1 MITTDSFKQQPL
13 PAGLY
18 SAAEVRAL
26 DSTVIDRFGVA
37 GFALMQRAGA
47 AALGRL
53 LRRWPLARS
62 LVILCGSGNNGGDGY
77 VIAGLARQQGLSVEC
92 IAVGDPGRL
101 RGDAR
106 SAWALALEQGVQPA
120 LWSDLTPDA
129 VDRALADADVLVDA
143 LLGTGLEGEVRAP
156 YDAAIAAVN
165 RAGRPVMAVD
175 TPSGLSSDSGRV
187 LGVAVRATL
196 TVTFIGLKRG
206 LLTGAAPDYTG
217 ELAFD
222 DLSVN
227 PEVYEQVPCSA
238 ARLDWSLVSGA
249 VPRRAPA
256 SHKGRYGRVLVIGG
270 DHGMGGAA
278 MLAAEAA
285 ARSGAGLV
293 YLATRPAHVAA
304 ALTRCPEVMVH
315 GVDHGNDLVPL
326 LADKDVVVVGPG
338 LGRDGW
344 GQQMLQQVLDRQG
357 PCVLDADAL
366 NLLSVSGQAL
376 RRDDWVLTPHPG
388 EAARLLGTTTDA
400 IGEERFAAAL
410 ELQRLWGGTV
420 VLKGA
425 GTLVQGLAGV
435 PRVAT
440 VGNPGMAT
448 GGMGDVLSG
457 ILGGLLAQA
466 DLRNQAVELGVCLHG
481 EAADCAARTKGHMGL
496 LARDLIG
503 MIPALLGEA
512 EGLVEPEG

>member
-1 MITTDSFKQQPL
+1 MIATESLKHQPL

-26 DSTVIDRFGVA
+26 DSTVIESFGVA
-37 GFALMQRAGA
+37 GFELMQRAGA

-53 LRRWPLARS
+53 VRRWPLARN

-77 VIAGLARQQGLSVEC
+77 VIAGLARQQGLSVQC

-106 SAWALALEQGVQPA
+106 SAWALALDQGVQPIMWDELGA
-120 LWSDLTPDA
+120 EDA
-129 VDRALADADVLVDA
+129 GSLVAGADVVVDA
-143 LLGTGLEGEVRAP
+143 MLGTGLEGEIRGP
-156 YDAAIAAVN
+156 YDAAIEAVN
-165 RAGRPVMAVD
+165 GAGRPVLAVD
-175 TPSGLSSDSGRV
+175 TPSGLSSDTGRV
-187 LGVAVRATL
+187 LGRAVRAEL

-206 LLTGAAPDYTG
+206 LLTGAAPDHTG
-217 ELAFD
+217 ALVFE
-222 DLSVN
+222 DLDVD
-227 PEVYEQVPCSA
+227 PAVYERIPCSA
-238 ARLDWSLVSGA
+238 LRLDWSLVSA
-249 VPRRAPA
+249 ALPRRAPA
-256 SHKGRYGRVLVIGG
+256 SHKGRYGRVLVVGG

-278 MLAAEAA
+278 LLAAEAA

-304 ALTRCPEVMVH
+304 ALTRCPEVMTH

-326 LADKDVVVVGPG
+326 LEGKDVVVVGPG

-344 GQQMLQQVLDRQG
+344 GQQMLQRVLERAG

-366 NLLSVSGQAL
+366 NLLSVSEQAL

-388 EAARLLGTTTDA
+388 EAARLLGTTTGA
-400 IGEERFAAAL
+400 IGDDRFAAARD
-410 ELQRLWGGTV
+410 LQQARGGTV

-425 GTLVQGLAGV
+425 GTIIQSAEGV

-440 VGNPGMAT
+440 VGNPGMAS

-457 ILGGLLAQA
+457 ILGGLLAQS
-466 DLRNQAVELGVCLHG
+466 DLRPQAVETGVCLHG
-481 EAADCAARTKGHMGL
+481 EAADYAARSHGHMGL
-496 LARDLIG
+496 LARDLIEAL
-503 MIPALLGEA
+503 PTLLGRA
-512 EGLVEPEG
+512 ESLVEAHE